1 MRASKQEGEWKCFKK
16 AGRGSLRTAGFKHI
30 GKFSKSRRIF
40 DSNLTHQGM
49 GGERQ
54 RTKEPSIPEGLDL
67 HISLQMIGMAFLIK
81 KKMQCSTPPAQLHH
95 FFLL

>member
-30 GKFSKSRRIF
+30 GKFSKSRGIF
-40 DSNLTHQGM
+40 DSNLTYQGM
-49 GGERQ
+49 RGEQQ

-81 KKMQCSTPPAQLHH
+81 NAMLNTTNTASS

>member
-30 GKFSKSRRIF
+30 GKFSKSRGIF

-49 GGERQ
+49 RGEQQ

-67 HISLQMIGMAFLIK
+67 HMAFLIK
-81 KKMQCSTPPAQLHH
+81 NAMLNTTNTASS